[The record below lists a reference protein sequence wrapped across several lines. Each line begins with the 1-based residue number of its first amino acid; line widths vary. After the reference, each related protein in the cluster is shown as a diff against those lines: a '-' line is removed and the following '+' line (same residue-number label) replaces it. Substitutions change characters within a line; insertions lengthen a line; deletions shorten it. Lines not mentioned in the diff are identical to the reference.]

1 MQQKGGCQGVAELG
15 GQLGQG
21 PVMRSL
27 GQRADEKGIG
37 VWPRSLED
45 NLQAQTHSAPGNVG
59 VAVLLLYFPFK
70 LLSLGCVGK
79 IIFWAGQKVPITS
92 YQKT

>member
-1 MQQKGGCQGVAELG
+1 M
-15 GQLGQG
+15 
-21 PVMRSL
+21 MRPL

-45 NLQAQTHSAPGNVG
+45 NLQAPTHCAPGNLG

-70 LLSLGCVGK
+70 LLSLACVLGR
-79 IIFWAGQKVPITS
+79 
-92 YQKT
+92 